1 MSQAL
6 YRKYRSRSLD
16 EVLGQDHVTNILR
29 RALEQGK
36 IAHAYLLTG
45 PRGVGKTSVARI
57 LAHEINQLPYDEDA
71 SHLDIIEIDAASN
84 NGVDDIRA
92 LREKA
97 QVAPV
102 SAPKKIYIIDEVHML
117 SKPAFNALLK
127 TLEEPPAHVVFILAT
142 TDADKLPATILSRV
156 QQFFFRPIPVDI
168 MARQLMTIAEKEGF
182 TIEADAARLI
192 AERSRGGFRDGISML
207 DQLSA
212 LASTDK
218 PLSTSDV
225 AQYLGL
231 SATETL
237 ESLLELYQQ
246 RDASGALNVLGE
258 LEQTGVDPVVL
269 SRQLLSLLRER
280 LHQRPE
286 LITLVKQLIEVDRHP
301 HPDLKLLTIFM
312 DNGEQVTDTSPELIS
327 PLIASPKT
335 TAKPPATISKSPV
348 EMPEPPAATSEAPA
362 PAAQPA
368 ENSPKTIP
376 KQEQT
381 NDSADK
387 TAADAAPAGSQP
399 APDSPPDSTATD
411 IDWDKIIVL
420 AKEQSFA
427 VATLL
432 QKCGWQRD
440 GNTLTLYA
448 GNAFAKKKLDN
459 AKNRPLIA
467 TIVQQVAGTELDI
480 VTIGQKAPPKDAE
493 LAKIA
498 ELMGGGEEVNLEE
511 LS

>member
-57 LAHEINQLPYDEDA
+57 LAHEINKLPYNEEA

-156 QQFFFRPIPVDI
+156 QQFFFHPISVDV
-168 MARQLMTIAEKEGF
+168 MARQLMAIAEKEGF
-182 TIEADAARLI
+182 AIEADAARLI

-207 DQLSA
+207 DQLSI
-212 LASTDK
+212 LATPDQ
-218 PLSTSDV
+218 PLTV
-225 AQYLGL
+225 AMVTEYLGL
-231 SATETL
+231 SDAATL
-237 ESLLELYQQ
+237 EKLLDLYQSEDSADILRILQ
-246 RDASGALNVLGE
+246 E
-258 LEQTGVDPVVL
+258 LEQSGISPTVV
-269 SRQLLSLLRER
+269 SHQLLSIARARLRTNPS
-280 LHQRPE
+280 LVE
-286 LITLVKQLIEVDRHP
+286 LIQQLIEVDRHP

-312 DNGEQVTDTSPELIS
+312 
-327 PLIASPKT
+327 KHH
-335 TAKPPATISKSPV
+335 
-348 EMPEPPAATSEAPA
+348 
-362 PAAQPA
+362 AQPA
-368 ENSPKTIP
+368 APKKTVAQAATATPTVISTPVKPTPSAKKSPKNQSIKSAEPAKKAPESQDIKPAKKSSTKPRKSSTPLELDWHRVI
-376 KQEQT
+376 KQ
-381 NDSADK
+381 
-387 TAADAAPAGSQP
+387 
-399 APDSPPDSTATD
+399 
-411 IDWDKIIVL
+411 
-420 AKEQSFA
+420 AKEKS
-427 VATLL
+427 VGLSSLL
-432 QKCGWQRD
+432 QKSQWAFD
-440 GNTLTLYA
+440 GDKLTIFA
-448 GNAFAKKKLDN
+448 GSAFYKKKLDDT
-459 AKNRPLIA
+459 KNRPLLAEIITTEAGMELEVDIIGEKKPPEDEKLAEIA
-467 TIVQQVAGTELDI
+467 AM
-480 VTIGQKAPPKDAE
+480 
-493 LAKIA
+493 
-498 ELMGGGEEVNLEE
+498 MGGGEEVNLEE
-511 LS
+511 L

>member
-57 LAHEINQLPYDEDA
+57 LAHEINQLPYDEEA

-156 QQFFFRPIPVDI
+156 QQFFFHPISVDV
-168 MARQLMTIAEKEGF
+168 MARQLMAIAEKEGF
-182 TIEADAARLI
+182 AIDADAARLI

-207 DQLSA
+207 DQLSI
-212 LASTDK
+212 LATPDQ
-218 PLSTSDV
+218 PLTV
-225 AQYLGL
+225 AMVTEYLGL
-231 SATETL
+231 SDAATL
-237 ESLLELYQQ
+237 EKLLDLYQSEDSADILSILQ
-246 RDASGALNVLGE
+246 E
-258 LEQTGVDPVVL
+258 LEQSGVNPTVM
-269 SRQLLSLLRER
+269 SHQLLSIARARLRKNPG
-280 LHQRPE
+280 LVE
-286 LITLVKQLIEVDRHP
+286 LIQQLIEVDRHP

-312 DNGEQVTDTSPELIS
+312 QHHAQPVRAKKTVAQAVTATPTVIS
-327 PLIASPKT
+327 TPARPASSTEKSPKSQST
-335 TAKPPATISKSPV
+335 KPTEPV
-348 EMPEPPAATSEAPA
+348 KKTSENQDTKPAKKSSTKSRKSDAPLELNW
-362 PAAQPA
+362 Q
-368 ENSPKTIP
+368 KVI
-376 KQEQT
+376 EQ
-381 NDSADK
+381 
-387 TAADAAPAGSQP
+387 
-399 APDSPPDSTATD
+399 
-411 IDWDKIIVL
+411 
-420 AKEQSFA
+420 AKEKS
-427 VATLL
+427 VGLSSLL
-432 QKCGWQRD
+432 QKSQWAFD
-440 GNTLTLYA
+440 GDKLTIFA
-448 GNAFAKKKLDN
+448 GSAFYKKKLDD
-459 AKNRPLIA
+459 AKNRPLLAAIITAETGIELEVDIIGEKKPPEDEKLAEIA
-467 TIVQQVAGTELDI
+467 AM
-480 VTIGQKAPPKDAE
+480 
-493 LAKIA
+493 
-498 ELMGGGEEVNLEE
+498 MGGGEEVKLEE
-511 LS
+511 L

>member
-182 TIEADAARLI
+182 TIEADAAQLI

-212 LASTDK
+212 LASADK
-218 PLSTSDV
+218 PLSASDV

-237 ESLLELYQQ
+237 ENLLELYQQ
-246 RDASGALNVLGE
+246 HDAPEALNLLGE
-258 LEQTGVDPVVL
+258 LEQAGTDPVVL
-269 SRQLLSLLRER
+269 SHQLLSLLRAR

-312 DNGEQVTDTSPELIS
+312 DGAGGVVHKSSEAAPTST
-327 PLIASPKT
+327 ASLK
-335 TAKPPATISKSPV
+335 AAIKPPVAISKSPA
-348 EMPEPPAATSEAPA
+348 EKPEPPAAISEAPA
-362 PAAQPA
+362 TQPA

-381 NDSADK
+381 TDSADK

-440 GNTLTLYA
+440 GNTLTLYV
-448 GNAFAKKKLDN
+448 GNAFAKKKLDD

-467 TIVQQVAGTELDI
+467 TIVQQVTGTELYI
-480 VTIGQKAPPKDAE
+480 ATIGQKAPPKDAK